1 MMIRTLQFL
10 ILFFCLN
17 LCAQNESTLNYAEAQ
32 VIVKFKADLTQGV
45 NYIDKFN
52 DVNLAA
58 LNDQINVSKY
68 EIIGNK
74 KTKNTFLINYDS
86 TITVEDVVQLYKNTN
101 AFEYVEPN
109 FACSGNGIPNDPNF
123 ATRQWSMVND
133 GTFPLS
139 PATVN
144 ADIDMDL
151 AWDIETGDPNL
162 IVAILDSGMKLD
174 HPEFAGRVWFNSS
187 EVLDGMDNDN
197 NNYIDDVYGGW
208 DFANSDNDP
217 TDDHGHGTNVGGIA
231 LATGNNGIGYA
242 GVNWNSQIMA
252 VKILDQNNSGFY
264 SWMADGIYYTVDNGA
279 KVMNMSVGG
288 NSPSATLLDAVDYAY
303 ANNVALVV
311 STGNGDTAL
320 QYPSRYANAIAVG
333 STNPDDSRTSPFFWD
348 PNSGSNFGPE
358 IDVVAP
364 GNYIYGL
371 SYSSNTNYNSY
382 WGGTSQAA
390 PHVAGVISLMVSIDP
405 NVTVDQ
411 INAILIQ
418 TSIDQVGPISEDIAG
433 FDNYFGYGRINAFQA
448 LSSNVLNVDDLNGNQ
463 NDVSIYPNPISVDG
477 KLNFLNLKPS
487 LYDITIY
494 NISGQNVTSFSLE
507 VNSQVTSTKLPQLD
521 SGIYFMD
528 INDAT
533 TNTTITKKLI
543 VK

>member
-1 MMIRTLQFL
+1 MIRILQ
-10 ILFFCLN
+10 ILSILCCLSLN
-17 LCAQNESTLNYAEAQ
+17 AQNQSTLNYAEAQ
-32 VIVKFKADLTQGV
+32 VIVKFKTDLAQGV
-45 NYIDKFN
+45 DYITEFSKGK
-52 DVNLAA
+52 LAV
-58 LNDQINVSKY
+58 LNDQLSVSEYK
-68 EIIGNK
+68 IIGNK
-74 KTKNTFLINYDS
+74 KTQNTFLIHYNATTS
-86 TITVEDVVQLYKNTN
+86 VEDVVQLYKNTN

-109 FACSGNGIPNDPNF
+109 FVCSGNSIPNDPNF
-123 ATRQWSMVND
+123 ATRQWSMVNN

-162 IVAILDSGMKLD
+162 IVAVLDSGMKLN
-174 HPEFAGRVWFNSS
+174 HPEFAGRIWFNTS

-197 NNYIDDVYGGW
+197 NNYIDDIYGGW

-252 VKILDQNNSGFY
+252 VKILDNNNSGFY
-264 SWMADGIYYTVDNGA
+264 SWMADGIYYAVDNGA

-288 NSPSATLLDAVDYAY
+288 NSPSTTLLDAVDYAY

-358 IDVVAP
+358 IDFVAP
-364 GNYIYGL
+364 GNFIYGL
-371 SYSSNTNYNSY
+371 SYNSNTNYNSY

-405 NVTVDQ
+405 NVSVDV
-411 INAILIQ
+411 INTILIA
-418 TSIDQVGPISEDIAG
+418 TSEDQVGPISEDIPG
-433 FDNYFGYGRINAFQA
+433 FDNYFGHGRINAFQA
-448 LSSNVLNVDDLNGNQ
+448 VTSALLSVDDLDGNL
-463 NDVSIYPNPISVDG
+463 NAVSMYPNPISNEDL
-477 KLNFLNLKPS
+477 LNFINLKPS
-487 LYDITIY
+487 TYDVTVY
-494 NISGQNVTSFSLE
+494 TISGQNVTSFSLDAR
-507 VNSQVTSTKLPQLD
+507 SQVTRTKLPQLD

-528 INDAT
+528 IKDVITSNS
-533 TNTTITKKLI
+533 ITKKLI
-543 VK
+543 IK